1 MIEPRIFKVHVRA
14 RKNAQFL
21 PEKILFQFMEV
32 RRRLPFRF
40 KRLEQSCDLSR
51 EAIHISSRSS
61 LHSSG
66 NSGEQD
72 GPRTPA
78 VASEVSSPVLLA
90 LTVSNRKGEILE
102 FAEPFSGVY
111 LYNLTDCIVHLS
123 AVKGSVQVAN
133 CVDTVVSGF
142 CSQLRIT
149 DSSGLTL
156 YFQTNSS
163 TALVNSQN
171 ISIGRPPLILERIA
185 YDTALRLT
193 GLDSEEYV
201 NSSKWRNVSDFDNL
215 TAKSPNW
222 NFISDK

>member
-1 MIEPRIFKVHVRA
+1 
-14 RKNAQFL
+14 
-21 PEKILFQFMEV
+21 MEI

-40 KRLEQSCDLSR
+40 KRLEQSCDLPG
-51 EAIHISSRSS
+51 EAIHVASRSS
-61 LHSSG
+61 LKSSR
-66 NSGEQD
+66 NYGEQGD
-72 GPRTPA
+72 PRTPA
-78 VASEVSSPVLLA
+78 VASEASSPVLLA
-90 LTVSNRKGEILE
+90 LTVSNRNGEILE
-102 FAEPFSGVY
+102 LAEPFSGVY
-111 LYNLTDCIVHLS
+111 LYNLTGCTVHLS
-123 AVKGSVQVAN
+123 AVKGSVQVSN
-133 CVDTVVSGF
+133 CVDTVISGF

-171 ISIGRPPLILERIA
+171 ISIGSPPRILERIA

-193 GLDSEEYV
+193 GLDSGEYV

-222 NFISDK
+222 KFISEN